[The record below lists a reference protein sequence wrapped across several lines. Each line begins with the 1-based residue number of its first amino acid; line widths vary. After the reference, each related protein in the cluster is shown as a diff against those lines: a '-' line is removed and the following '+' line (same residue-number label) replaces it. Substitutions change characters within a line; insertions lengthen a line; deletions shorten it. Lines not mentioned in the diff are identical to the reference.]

1 MQICVLLWKR
11 DVYFDEHNNNNN
23 NKVDVSEDFVD
34 DIHAENNSIKEPL
47 CEESGEDE
55 SSSGEYH
62 SVDESVIRELQSEEE
77 REKISRGR
85 PKIVRTGKRGRPKK
99 VYNTLNTLR
108 EKET

>member
-1 MQICVLLWKR
+1 MVGYSLTSKAYRLYDADLRIVVEKR

-47 CEESGEDE
+47 CEE
-55 SSSGEYH
+55 
-62 SVDESVIRELQSEEE
+62 R
-77 REKISRGR
+77 KMK
-85 PKIVRTGKRGRPKK
+85 PKIVRTGKQETEEGIQHAQHAK
-99 VYNTLNTLR
+99 